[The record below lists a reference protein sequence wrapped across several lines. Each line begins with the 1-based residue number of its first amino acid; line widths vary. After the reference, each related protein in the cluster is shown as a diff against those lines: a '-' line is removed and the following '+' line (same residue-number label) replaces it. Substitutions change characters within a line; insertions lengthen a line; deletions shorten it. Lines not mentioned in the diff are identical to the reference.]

1 MAGRDSTNV
10 HRRYHIISTQTQ
22 SHSHIHRYRQIASV
36 LLRNRLSDLVQ
47 TLGLDQFLPFHWVPP
62 NLWRKDT
69 YTRSER
75 TRMAMEE
82 LGTTFIKVG
91 QILSTRTDILPP
103 DFTRELSKLQSSLPA
118 LPADVI
124 EKAITEELGRPV
136 KEIFRSFDPI
146 PLGVASIGQA
156 HAATLHDDSEVVV
169 KVRKPGVVEQVM
181 EDLDIL
187 RHLAEN
193 AAKRPDYYSQY
204 SLTGLVEEINDTIKA
219 EMDYIREGH
228 SAEHFAEFLKEDA
241 GIHIPRI
248 FWQYTTSRVIVLERI
263 RGIGILDLPALDKA
277 GFDRKALA
285 GRAVNIWLKMVFTN
299 GVFHA
304 DPHPGNLFVEADG
317 RLGLID
323 FGMIG
328 VVDDEVRDHLANA
341 VRAILERDAETLVDS
356 IIDLGA
362 LAPLG
367 SRDSLLADLKH
378 VMGHYPLL
386 SELHLA
392 SNLGELFSV
401 VRRNRVQLPVN
412 TFMLLKT
419 MAMAQSLGKG
429 LDRDFNF
436 FGEIQPYVE
445 ESIKKRYSFSAT
457 VRRFPAALTDLAVF
471 GVGLPKRLLRIVR
484 SVEKGDLHFRTDVEG
499 LERHLEHLE
508 RIVRMLVVGIIAA
521 ALILGATIIFLAM
534 RV

>member
-1 MAGRDSTNV
+1 
-10 HRRYHIISTQTQ
+10 
-22 SHSHIHRYRQIASV
+22 V
-36 LLRNRLSDLVQ
+36 LVKNRLSDMIE
-47 TLGLDQFLPFHWVPP
+47 TLGLEKFLPFHWVPSVS
-62 NLWRKDT
+62 LRKDK

-82 LGTTFIKVG
+82 LGTTFVKVG
-91 QILSTRTDILPP
+91 QIISTRTDIFPP
-103 DFTRELSKLQSSLPA
+103 DFTRELSKLQNSLPA

-124 EKAITEELGRPV
+124 EAAITEELGRPA
-136 KEIFRSFDPI
+136 KEIFRSFDPV

-156 HAATLHDDSEVVV
+156 HAATLHDDTEVVV
-169 KVRKPGVVEQVM
+169 KVRKPGVIEQVM

-193 AAKRPDYYSQY
+193 AAKRPDHYSQY
-204 SLTGLVEEINDTIKA
+204 SLTGLVEEISDTIKA

-228 SAEHFAEFLKEDA
+228 SAEHFAQFFHEDA
-241 GIHIPRI
+241 NIHVPKV
-248 FWQYTTSRVIVLERI
+248 FWQYTTPRVIVLERI

-277 GFDRKALA
+277 GFDRKALST
-285 GRAVNIWLKMVFTN
+285 RAVNIWLKMVFTN

-328 VVDDEVRDHLANA
+328 AVDDEVRDHLANA

-362 LAPLG
+362 LTPSG
-367 SRDSLLADLKH
+367 SRDSLLADLRH
-378 VMGHYPLL
+378 IMGHYPLL
-386 SELHLA
+386 SEFHLA

-412 TFMLLKT
+412 TFMLLKA
-419 MAMAQSLGKG
+419 MSMAQSLGKG
-429 LDRDFNF
+429 LDREFNF
-436 FGEIQPYVE
+436 FDQLQPYVE
-445 ESIKKRYSFSAT
+445 ESIKKRYSFSST
-457 VRRFPAALTDLAVF
+457 VRRFPAALSDIAVF

-484 SVEKGDLHFRTDVEG
+484 SMEKGDLHFRTDVEG
-499 LERHLEHLE
+499 LERHMEHLE
-508 RIVRMLVVGIIAA
+508 RIVRMLVVGIIGAA
-521 ALILGATIIFLAM
+521 VILGITILFLAT
-534 RV
+534 RL